1 MRSLPSS
8 IHASVHSV
16 SLSYLLSVMCRRRG
30 RLCNRIAN
38 FQGFA
43 PAHAT
48 RTIAHNQFHPLRF
61 PSWGL
66 TCRVYCDSYRKAPE
80 RFQNLWNLLCHCA
93 TTTWLQ
99 TQLQQVGRRVENPY
113 AMANCRSAAQQ
124 HIHSQQLRTSRSRQ
138 RICSKHDC
146 PLCKIRHKEGDS
158 CCPSTI
164 NQRIGESVRLC
175 TGLPQFAR
183 EPHYS
188 GQPWN
193 GSHGRLT

>member
-1 MRSLPSS
+1 M
-8 IHASVHSV
+8 
-16 SLSYLLSVMCRRRG
+16 RG

-48 RTIAHNQFHPLRF
+48 RTIVHNQFHPLRF

-80 RFQNLWNLLCHCA
+80 GF
-93 TTTWLQ
+93 
-99 TQLQQVGRRVENPY
+99 
-113 AMANCRSAAQQ
+113 
-124 HIHSQQLRTSRSRQ
+124 RTCG
-138 RICSKHDC
+138 ICSATVQPQLGCRPSSNEWGVGLKTHTRWRTVGVQLSSTFTPNNSERAEADNAFAVSMIAS
-146 PLCKIRHKEGDS
+146 LCKIRHKEGDS

-164 NQRIGESVRLC
+164 NQRIRESVRLC